1 MFYKTSTDIT
11 DDNASLHGQ
20 RTGLLSGKR
29 PAASTRLRRGIGAA
43 AVMLGLLGLS
53 PAQAFDEM
61 NTETGTSGAASSQHS
76 SQGQP
81 TPSHSKRTADDA
93 ADNGAHY
100 QQNEQPEARQQAKDN
115 ATRQVQKS
123 LDGGEIGSQGGRHAN
138 TGQAK
143 PTENWFGCPPS
154 GSSKQNAQ
162 CDGK

>member
-1 MFYKTSTDIT
+1 MFHKTSTVTT
-11 DDNASLHGQ
+11 DVSASHHDL
-20 RTGLLSGKR
+20 RPSLR

-61 NTETGTSGAASSQHS
+61 NTETGTSGAATSQHS
-76 SQGQP
+76 SKGQP
-81 TPSHSKRTADDA
+81 TPSHSKRTAGGA

-115 ATRQVQKS
+115 ATGQVQKS